1 MGNTSKFPGKL
12 KKLLKISL
20 VVLVILLD
28 VNSALCIKYLYE
40 YDMDITD
47 FPTAA
52 AVNTGFRN
60 AVTVGRSK
68 EYDCS
73 YFIVGR
79 YFSLDRFMDACG
91 YEEYDQMGSC
101 WSYKNDEGE
110 RVSVW
115 RSEWCPYFTI
125 YGIDDGE
132 IEDLT

>member
-12 KKLLKISL
+12 KKLLKIFL
-20 VVLVILLD
+20 AVLVILLA

-68 EYDCS
+68 
-73 YFIVGR
+73 
-79 YFSLDRFMDACG
+79 
-91 YEEYDQMGSC
+91 
-101 WSYKNDEGE
+101 
-110 RVSVW
+110 
-115 RSEWCPYFTI
+115 
-125 YGIDDGE
+125 
-132 IEDLT
+132 